1 MPISQTGYSKDIQ
14 GSYITKDPAA
24 SLTYSVDW
32 SDWLPG
38 SDTLSTSTF
47 AQESIHTTANLTVG
61 TAATVTG
68 VTSSTIS
75 GGAEG
80 QVYTVVNTV
89 TTTNGLTDARR
100 FKIRVEKRYT

>member
-1 MPISQTGYSKDIQ
+1 MPISQTGYSRDLQ

-24 SLTYSVDW
+24 TLTYSVDW

-38 SDTLSTSTF
+38 EDTISTSTF
-47 AQESIHTTANLTVG
+47 SQESVHTGANLTVG
-61 TAATVTG
+61 SAATVAG

-75 GGAEG
+75 GGGLGE
-80 QVYTVVNTV
+80 VYTVLNTI

>member
-1 MPISQTGYSKDIQ
+1 MPISQTGYSRDLQ

-24 SLTYSVDW
+24 TLTYSVDW

-38 SDTLSTSTF
+38 EDTISTSTF
-47 AQESIHTTANLTVG
+47 AQESVHTTANLTVG
-61 TAATVTG
+61 AAATVTG

-75 GGAEG
+75 DGAEG
-80 QVYTVVNTV
+80 QVYTVLNTI
-89 TTTNGLTDARR
+89 TSSNGLTDARR